1 MINEDKLKE
10 KIEQEYRFYLD
21 NLEYQDRKIFIYMKQ
36 LMLSWVDEC
45 TFMPTGRM
53 PHIPDYTAGH
63 KYRKDVF
70 SPTAMYEAAYLET
83 KPEPPKS
90 QVIREAHFNI
100 PKKFK
105 TFWGKVVTFR
115 NSSRIINKNKF

>member
-45 TFMPTGRM
+45 TFEPTGRM
-53 PHIPDYTAGH
+53 SYCESLKTVIFPKMDYA
-63 KYRKDVF
+63 
-70 SPTAMYEAAYLET
+70 AAYAVESP

-90 QVIREAHFNI
+90 QVIREAHFDI